1 MADGILERGGE
12 ALQVARVMRNGI
24 EDKTSAKRLREIL
37 GILRAHHVNRHIEP
51 ADLVATIEDLGP
63 TFVKAGQIMSSR
75 RDLFP
80 AKYCDALA
88 NLRTKARPMTFS
100 QVEAR
105 LNDAY
110 GGNWGRAFASIDATP
125 LGSASVAQVH
135 KAILA
140 DNKTVVAVKVQR
152 PGIKDQ
158 MLKDLELLRRANDLL
173 ELSTMDD
180 DEQGID
186 FAAFVDEFDRT
197 TREELDFRAEAR
209 NLRDFHAN
217 CSGVARVT
225 SPAVYDDLT
234 RETVL
239 VMDYVVGPHADD
251 KQAMATMGVSPDSV
265 GKLITQDYIRQMLT
279 DGLFHADPHPGNI
292 IVQKDGGIEWI
303 DLGMVGRL
311 SPTERGLLGKIL
323 LGVATRDPQ
332 MLKDALLTWG
342 HAGDSVDHGKLLAE
356 IDAMVAR
363 YSTSGLA
370 GLDVSAA
377 VSDLLSVLQKQ
388 HIAMPASFT
397 MLSRGLITFE
407 GTIEAISPNLSIMG
421 AVTDYL
427 TRHLLDDFDLR
438 NEFIS
443 GALDAYKIAKKTT
456 GLPSQLSNLLDMASK
471 GQIGM
476 NMNVRDLDRP
486 LSKLESTIDRMT
498 LGLIVAG
505 LFIGSSLLCL
515 TAMEPRVLGVPIIG
529 FLGYLGALALSVYI
543 VVKGR
548 P

>member
-1 MADGILERGGE
+1 MADGILKRGGE
-12 ALQVARVMRNGI
+12 ALQVARVMRDGI

-37 GILRAHHVNRHIEP
+37 GILRAHHVNRHIDP
-51 ADLVATIEDLGP
+51 DDLVATIEDLGP

-80 AKYCDALA
+80 ARYCDALA
-88 NLRTKARPMTFS
+88 SLRTKARPMTFS

-105 LNDAY
+105 LNEAY
-110 GGNWGRAFASIDATP
+110 DGNWGRAFASIDATP

-135 KAILA
+135 RAILA
-140 DNKTVVAVKVQR
+140 DHKTVVAVKVQR
-152 PGIKDQ
+152 PGIKEQ

-186 FAAFVDEFDRT
+186 FTAFVDEFDRT

-217 CSGVARVT
+217 CQGVAQVT

-251 KQAMATMGVSPDSV
+251 QAAMARMKVSPDAV
-265 GKLITQDYIRQMLT
+265 GKLIARDYIRQMLT

-342 HAGDSVDHGKLLAE
+342 HAGEGVDHGKA
-356 IDAMVAR
+356 
-363 YSTSGLA
+363 
-370 GLDVSAA
+370 
-377 VSDLLSVLQKQ
+377 VLQKQ
-388 HIAMPASFT
+388 RIAMPASFT

-407 GTIEAISPNLSIMG
+407 GTIEAISPGLSIMG

-427 TRHLLDDFDLR
+427 ERHLLDGFSLR
-438 NEFIS
+438 NEFVS
-443 GALDAYKIAKKTT
+443 GALGAYKIAKKTA

-476 NMNVRDLDRP
+476 NMNVRELDRP